1 MEPAS
6 LAIWNRNKVVVAIA
20 AIIWLTNGAIL
31 IQGKVFKPRSQQGT
45 LTET

>member
-31 IQGKVFKPRSQQGT
+31 IQGKSPNPEANKE
-45 LTET
+45 LY

>member
-20 AIIWLTNGAIL
+20 AIVCLTNSAVL
-31 IQGKVFKPRSQQGT
+31 IQGKSLDPAANKEPH
-45 LTET
+45 